1 MEEEK
6 QLIALGSL
14 GGGGLQTRTLL
25 GKGVSVTSVT
35 KSGKWQGKAGVRSP
49 SYLCQRACALM
60 AAWETQAQT
69 VCPGRGLQEPHNE
82 VLQ

>member
-6 QLIALGSL
+6 WLTALGS
-14 GGGGLQTRTLL
+14 GGGGRQTRTLP
-25 GKGVSVTSVT
+25 GEGGERDFSDQ
-35 KSGKWQGKAGVRSP
+35 KWQCKAGVRSP
-49 SYLCQRACALM
+49 SDLCQRACALM

-69 VCPGRGLQEPHNE
+69 ACPGRGLQEPHNE